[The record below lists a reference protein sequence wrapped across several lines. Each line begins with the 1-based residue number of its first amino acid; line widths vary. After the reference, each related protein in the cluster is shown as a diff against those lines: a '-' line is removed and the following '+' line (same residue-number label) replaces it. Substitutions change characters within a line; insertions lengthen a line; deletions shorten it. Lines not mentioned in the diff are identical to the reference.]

1 MSPNTV
7 QIERPLR
14 SVDCKVIIASR
25 RSNRSRLQA
34 IRQYSE
40 SDAKRLIQ
48 RFECLDH
55 ANVLSARDC
64 YLDGLSLYAL
74 VKDLPLT
81 LQHLVSCPRI
91 YPTELEL
98 GSIMSQ
104 ILAGLHCLSTVGLFH
119 ESLSCREILL
129 GLDGMVKIAC
139 LEKCIEG
146 SPSESQTRYIT
157 ALPSI
162 IMSLIQKHEKVKGI
176 VGVDDMHRWPVDS
189 ASVGFLSASSLAQSI
204 ASLQNH
210 PLVATRRRPAADLV
224 MLARIVFI
232 AAEVPVSYEIE
243 GLLANEAS
251 DEAKETTHSKI
262 TKVIAVIDDSGH
274 EVSTPADI
282 PHLDNT
288 HPEL

>member
-1 MSPNTV
+1 MSPSAV
-7 QIERPLR
+7 QIGRHLCGA
-14 SVDCKVIIASR
+14 DCKVIIASR

-34 IRQYSE
+34 IRQYSG
-40 SDAKRLIQ
+40 SDAKSLIQ

-64 YLDGLSLYAL
+64 YLDGPSLYAL
-74 VKDLPLT
+74 VEDLPLT

-104 ILAGLHCLSTVGLFH
+104 ILAGLRYLSTVGLSH

-176 VGVDDMHRWPVDS
+176 SGVDDVHRWPVDS

-204 ASLQNH
+204 ASLQEH
-210 PLVATRRRPAADLV
+210 PLVATRHRPAADLV
-224 MLARIVFI
+224 MLARIVFL
-232 AAEVPVSYEIE
+232 AAEVPVSYGIE
-243 GLLANEAS
+243 
-251 DEAKETTHSKI
+251 
-262 TKVIAVIDDSGH
+262 
-274 EVSTPADI
+274 
-282 PHLDNT
+282 
-288 HPEL
+288 